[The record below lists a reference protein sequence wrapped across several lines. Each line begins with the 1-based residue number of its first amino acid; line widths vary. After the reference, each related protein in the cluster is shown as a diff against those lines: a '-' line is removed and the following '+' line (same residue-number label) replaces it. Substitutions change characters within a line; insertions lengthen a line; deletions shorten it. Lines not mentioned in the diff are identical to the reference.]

1 MHIGQVGIGNSASP
15 FAEAH
20 RLLGDMRGAR
30 FIIVLTDGVWSYQQV
45 AIDQAK
51 ACHHSEIEVI
61 AIGFGGA
68 DEAFL
73 RAIATTE
80 KGSFFAKSGEL
91 VATFGTIAQELTE
104 TGGAAKNKGS
114 LRFF

>member
-1 MHIGQVGIGNSASP
+1 MK
-15 FAEAH
+15 
-20 RLLGDMRGAR
+20 GAR